1 MNLNRGNGS
10 SLFGFS
16 IPKLYNEALK
26 LYFIYFYSL
35 NSRDAL
41 ASDSICSIRC
51 PPALK
56 RDGRENPELFMLLT
70 KR

>member
-1 MNLNRGNGS
+1 MSLNRGNGS

-26 LYFIYFYSL
+26 QNFVYFNSLYSM
-35 NSRDAL
+35 DAL
-41 ASDSICSIRC
+41 ASDRICPIRC

-56 RDGRENPELFMLLT
+56 SDGCKNPGLFMLLT